1 MPKGK
6 QALPTNLPDKPD
18 GFKIAFD
25 TSHERADIILERPP
39 LNVVTMPQREQL
51 RQVFEELDRDDRIRV
66 IVLRSEGEHF
76 SSGGNIQGFLD
87 STPEAVSDLAANI
100 AAPARCTK
108 PVIAAIRGYCFGV
121 GFELCLACD
130 FRLCSKTA
138 LFALPEQRL
147 AQIPGSGGSI
157 RLLHM
162 IGIQRTKDMTFR
174 SRRVTGN
181 EAKDWG
187 MVLDCLDDNQLES
200 AVDELVDELRTFS
213 PLSQRTIK
221 RVLNT
226 AQNTTLEAGIEIEG
240 NAYGRLR
247 SSDDFREGVESFHA
261 KRKPDFKGS

>member
-1 MPKGK
+1 MSNGEQP
-6 QALPTNLPDKPD
+6 LSTDLPDKLD
-18 GFKIAFD
+18 GFKITLD
-25 TSHERADIILERPP
+25 TSHERADIILQRPP

-51 RQVFEELDRDDRIRV
+51 REAFEALDRDDRVRV
-66 IVLRSEGEHF
+66 IVFRAEGEHF
-76 SSGGNIQGFLD
+76 SAGGNIQGFLD
-87 STPEAVSDLAANI
+87 SSPEAVSELAANV

-108 PVIAAIRGYCFGV
+108 PVIASIRGYCFGV

-130 FRLCSKTA
+130 FRLCSETA
-138 LFALPEQRL
+138 LFALPEQRI

-187 MVLDCLDDNQLES
+187 MVLDCLDDNQLET
-200 AVDELVDELRTFS
+200 AVDNLVEELCAFS

-221 RVLNT
+221 RVLNA

-247 SSDDFREGVESFHA
+247 CSDDFREGAESFHA

>member
-1 MPKGK
+1 MPKGE
-6 QALPTNLPDKPD
+6 QTLSTTLPDNPD
-18 GFKIAFD
+18 GFRIALD
-25 TSHERADIILERPP
+25 TSRERADIVLQRPP
-39 LNVVTMPQREQL
+39 LNIVTMPQREQL
-51 RQVFEELDRDDRIRV
+51 RQTFEALDRDERIRV
-66 IVLRSEGEHF
+66 IVLRAEGEHF
-76 SSGGNIQGFLD
+76 SSGGNIQGFLE
-87 STPEAVSDLAANI
+87 STPEAVSDLATNI

-108 PVIAAIRGYCFGV
+108 PAVAAIRGYCFGV

-130 FRLCSKTA
+130 FRLCSETT
-138 LFALPEQRL
+138 LFALPEQRI

-174 SRRVTGN
+174 SRRVSGS

-187 MVLDCLDDNQLES
+187 MVLDCVDDSQLET
-200 AVDELVDELRTFS
+200 AVDQLVDELRTFS

-247 SSDDFREGVESFHA
+247 SSNDFREGVESFHA

>member
-6 QALPTNLPDKPD
+6 QALPTNLADKPD
-18 GFKIAFD
+18 CFRIALD

>member
-6 QALPTNLPDKPD
+6 QALPTNLADKAD
-18 GFKIAFD
+18 GFRIALD
-25 TSHERADIILERPP
+25 TSHERADIVLERPP